1 MNFRKALLLM
11 SAAVWCLSFTAC
23 GDETAEET
31 TTAEPTAQVQTSVT
45 TAYTPQELHT
55 QKTYYYAAL
64 QGALIVEQDGTRN
77 FKYQKKCDVCGYLDN
92 TRVNVS
98 KGVGTLDTSFRCHEC
113 GNHQKVKIRTT
124 N

>member
-23 GDETAEET
+23 GDETAEGTAT
-31 TTAEPTAQVQTSVT
+31 TEPTAQVQTSAT
-45 TAYTPQELHT
+45 TAYTPQVLTE
-55 QKTYYYAAL
+55 KTYYHAAL
-64 QGALIVEQDGTRN
+64 QGAVIVEQDGSRS
-77 FKYQKKCDVCGYLDN
+77 FKYQKKCDACGYLDN

-113 GNHQKVKIRTT
+113 GNHQKVKIKTT
-124 N
+124 D

>member
-1 MNFRKALLLM
+1 MNFRKALFLI
-11 SAAVWCLSFTAC
+11 SAAVLCLGFTAC
-23 GDETAEET
+23 GEETADET
-31 TTAEPTAQVQTSVT
+31 TTAETTVQSQTSAT

-55 QKTYYYAAL
+55 QKKYYHAAL
-64 QGALIVEQDGTRN
+64 QGAVIVEQDGSLS

-113 GNHQKVKIRTT
+113 GNHQKVKIKTT
-124 N
+124 E